1 MCMRISTYDNRSFYA
16 ACVTNFLLR
25 VEWGIST
32 SMLPLY
38 VHERGGSPL
47 EVGLIFTIFAGINFF
62 SNLFWGVVSD
72 FFGKRKVFIVLG
84 MAFMVPIFLLMSVQK
99 EIFLL
104 ILLRGST
111 AIFKGAI
118 VPCTWAL
125 VSDISP
131 PRKVGR
137 NMGVLSS
144 IEMAGFALGPALG
157 GLITDRLGFAILWI
171 FVAAVCLVGSLV
183 FLFFGSDSPTIKSN
197 PKKSLFRAL
206 KKRESFSKILVL
218 CISFLVFLFG
228 WSLLGPNL
236 NVFLFDDIGLS
247 RTMVGM
253 VFLIG
258 TGAATLIQPIIGSYS
273 DKYGR
278 KLFLILGALS
288 LTFGNIVL
296 FFAQNLSLVLLAQIL
311 ISNYNIFQFIGSAY
325 ISDVVPK
332 KEKGTM
338 LGIFG
343 SMGSLSRS
351 LGAIVGGYIIT
362 ITSIRTLTLISILF
376 PITSIIIVLSLVVE
390 SKTLFRNKD

>member
-1 MCMRISTYDNRSFYA
+1 
-16 ACVTNFLLR
+16 
-25 VEWGIST
+25 
-32 SMLPLY
+32 
-38 VHERGGSPL
+38 
-47 EVGLIFTIFAGINFF
+47 
-62 SNLFWGVVSD
+62 
-72 FFGKRKVFIVLG
+72 
-84 MAFMVPIFLLMSVQK
+84 
-99 EIFLL
+99 
-104 ILLRGST
+104 
-111 AIFKGAI
+111 
-118 VPCTWAL
+118 
-125 VSDISP
+125 
-131 PRKVGR
+131 
-137 NMGVLSS
+137 
-144 IEMAGFALGPALG
+144 
-157 GLITDRLGFAILWI
+157 
-171 FVAAVCLVGSLV
+171 
-183 FLFFGSDSPTIKSN
+183 
-197 PKKSLFRAL
+197 
-206 KKRESFSKILVL
+206 
-218 CISFLVFLFG
+218 
-228 WSLLGPNL
+228 
-236 NVFLFDDIGLS
+236 VFLFDDIGLS
-247 RTMVGM
+247 RTMVGL

-376 PITSIIIVLSLVVE
+376 PLTSIIIVLSLVVE
-390 SKTLFRNKD
+390 SKTLFRTKD